1 MKKRDPIKVY
11 DARWEVSEF
20 TRDEVKRLLE
30 AVIIYGNALAI
41 DTVTIAK
48 DARLAGGSVMEL
60 AADIA
65 VRAGL
70 QVFLCTDPIS
80 TTQSY
85 FMALKVGAAHPQ
97 TMGITITASH
107 NPANYI
113 GLKITVPG
121 TQAIGLNCGPLGG
134 FSKIREIYH
143 SSESVSIQAGG
154 TLHLVNYAEAY
165 IEFSMKTAGV
175 TENMLKG
182 MKVILDSFHGA
193 AGSEIFRALKLAG
206 VTIVPL
212 RLIPDGNFPTGA
224 PNPISKGKMAN
235 AVSLAQEEK
244 NAIVIGTDGD
254 GDRVV
259 FGDKRGILNAG
270 YASIPILNQL
280 RTSMQETQAANSQLL
295 YTVFDP
301 KVNPMALN
309 EWKKNGI
316 TPRLFRNGHSQIKE
330 YMREIDAVAAVE
342 ESGHYYHKLR
352 LENSTMYGENSLV
365 TILLFLKSMSR
376 NPELMDTLWELQ
388 DRVFTTG
395 EWNYSFENNEIRDK
409 AMEEVIDHFIDKN
422 AEIRSES
429 FEGVDLQGTIVSSG
443 IDLETGALKAA
454 DKWYCGYFRVSTT
467 EEKIFRSFLTF
478 GNADIGKILECE
490 IIEICQKHAGR
501 EVE

>member
-1 MKKRDPIKVY
+1 MNKRDPIKVY

-20 TRDEVKRLLE
+20 SKSEVNRLLE
-30 AVIIYGNALAI
+30 SVMIYGKVLGI
-41 DTVTIAK
+41 DTITIAK
-48 DARLAGGSVMEL
+48 DARLAGSSVMEQ
-60 AADIA
+60 ASEIA
-65 VRAGL
+65 VRSGFH
-70 QVFLCTDPIS
+70 VYLCTDPIS

-85 FMALKVGAAHPQ
+85 FIAFSVSVKHPK

-107 NPANYI
+107 NPASYI

-143 SSESVSIQAGG
+143 SNDSISTLAGG
-154 TLHLVNYAEAY
+154 TLHLVNYSKEY
-165 IEFSMKTAGV
+165 IEYSMKTAGV
-175 TENMLKG
+175 SENMLKG

-206 VTIVPL
+206 VIIVPL
-212 RLIPDGNFPTGA
+212 RLFPDGNFPTGA

-235 AVSLAQEEK
+235 AVALAQEEK
-244 NAIVIGTDGD
+244 NTIVIGTDGD

-280 RTSMQETQAANSQLL
+280 RTSMQEARTENFERL

-301 KVNPMALN
+301 KVNPLALH

-316 TPRLFRNGHSQIKE
+316 TPRLYRNGHSQIKE

-352 LENSTMYGENSLV
+352 LENTTMYGENSLV
-365 TILLFLKSMSR
+365 TILLFLKSISVD
-376 NPELMDTLWELQ
+376 PEIMDALWKLQ
-388 DRVFTTG
+388 GQIFTTG
-395 EWNYSFENNEIRDK
+395 ELNYSFVNDEIRDK
-409 AMEEVIDHFIDKN
+409 AMEEVITYFTDKK
-422 AEIRSES
+422 AVIRSES
-429 FEGVDLQGTIVSSG
+429 FDGVDLQGTIVYSG
-443 IDLETGALKAA
+443 VDLETGAIDTANG
-454 DKWYCGYFRVSTT
+454 WYSGYFRVSTT
-467 EEKIFRSFLTF
+467 EEKIFRSFLSS
-478 GNADIGKILECE
+478 GNDDLGKSLASE